1 MRKANCVA
9 KKSDIF
15 VVGHS
20 CLGNRHSS
28 DGSELQMRRWSCVVL
43 PSHALCRTVDPLLL
57 VGGSNSV
64 TDTIQELTR
73 SLFLNK
79 PALFVYLDLVKDA
92 LHNSNNILCTTLSHY
107 IALDEACFV
116 KKKPVADVACKRS
129 ATANLSIMID
139 YDTLPSWDKKM
150 FGIEM
155 LPIWI

>member
-1 MRKANCVA
+1 M
-9 KKSDIF
+9 
-15 VVGHS
+15 H
-20 CLGNRHSS
+20 
-28 DGSELQMRRWSCVVL
+28 
-43 PSHALCRTVDPLLL
+43 
-57 VGGSNSV
+57 
-64 TDTIQELTR
+64 
-73 SLFLNK
+73 
-79 PALFVYLDLVKDA
+79 Y
-92 LHNSNNILCTTLSHY
+92 SNNMLCVPYMPHY